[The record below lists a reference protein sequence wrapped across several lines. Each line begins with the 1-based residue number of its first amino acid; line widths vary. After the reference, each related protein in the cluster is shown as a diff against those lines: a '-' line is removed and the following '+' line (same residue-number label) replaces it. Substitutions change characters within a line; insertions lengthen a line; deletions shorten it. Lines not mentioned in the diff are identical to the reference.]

1 LTQTATHE
9 VLGEA
14 RAPRRLPWRRP
25 VVAARAAAP
34 VPKPARR
41 VPRWKPMLT
50 RVRRWVT
57 DRVGDIRTEW
67 LRVTAPVRRVVNPL
81 GWVTLLL
88 AVVALVAG
96 LRYGWLE
103 ARGLGILAVIC
114 LAVAALWTFG
124 RMAFA
129 ADIELAKSRV
139 TVGES
144 AVGRVIIRN
153 EGGRSMLPTRFDL
166 PVGGG
171 VGSFQVPALAGDAT
185 HEQLFSIPA
194 RHRSVLTIG
203 PVRSVKA
210 DPLGLMQRVKRWSD
224 PVELFI
230 HPRVVAL
237 AATSTGFL
245 RDVDGITTQ
254 NLSSSDVAFHALR
267 EYVPGDDRRNIHWRT
282 TARMGKLMVRQFE
295 ETQRSHL
302 LLILSTRAAD
312 YTDPEDFETAVS
324 SVASLAG
331 QALREQR
338 AVTLYIQR
346 GIVKYPSAAGLFDE
360 LSRLELSREGDGLRE
375 IASRAVSAV
384 PQTSVAVLVTGS
396 GVSPAALRTAHLQI
410 PYDVKSFA
418 VRCDLSTTASRR
430 QIATLVVLDVPTV
443 DDLAK
448 ALRTVH

>member
-1 LTQTATHE
+1 MTQTAAPE
-9 VLGEA
+9 VLDET
-14 RAPRRLPWRRP
+14 RSPRRRPWRRP
-25 VVAARAAAP
+25 APAARAVAP
-34 VPKPARR
+34 APEPVRTA
-41 VPRWKPMLT
+41 PRWTTVLA
-50 RVRRWVT
+50 RLRRWVA
-57 DRVGDIRTEW
+57 DRASDIRTEW
-67 LRVTAPVRRVVNPL
+67 LRVTAPIRRVVNPL

-103 ARGLGILAVIC
+103 GRGLGIFAVIC
-114 LAVAALWTFG
+114 LAMAALWTFG

-129 ADIELAKSRV
+129 ADIELAKTRV

-237 AATSTGFL
+237 SATSTGFL

-312 YTDPEDFETAVS
+312 YADPEDFETAVS
-324 SVASLAG
+324 SVASLAA

-338 AVTLYIQR
+338 AVTLYIER

-375 IASRAVSAV
+375 VVSRAVAAV

-396 GVSPAALRTAHLQI
+396 GVSPAELRTAHLQI

-418 VRCDLSTTASRR
+418 VRCDLSATASRR
-430 QIATLVVLDVPTV
+430 QISTLVILEVPSV

>member
-1 LTQTATHE
+1 LTQTATRE
-9 VLGEA
+9 VLDEA
-14 RAPRRLPWRRP
+14 PPPRRGIWRRP
-25 VVAARAAAP
+25 APAARGAAP
-34 VPKPARR
+34 QPKSTGR
-41 VPRWKPMLT
+41 T
-50 RVRRWVT
+50 RHWTTSLRGGRRWT
-57 DRVGDIRTEW
+57 SDRAIDLRTTW
-67 LRVTAPVRRVVNPL
+67 LQTTAPVRRVVNPL
-81 GWVTLLL
+81 GWLTLLV
-88 AVVALVAG
+88 AAIALVAG
-96 LRYGWLE
+96 VLYGWRE
-103 ARGLGILAVIC
+103 GRGLGIFAVVC

-124 RMAFA
+124 HMAFA

-144 AVGRVIIRN
+144 AMGRVVVRN
-153 EGGRSMLPTRFDL
+153 KGGRSMLPTRFDL
-166 PVGGG
+166 AVGSG
-171 VGSFQVPALAGDAT
+171 VGSFQVPALAADAT

-194 RHRSVLTIG
+194 RRRSVLTIG

-237 AATSTGFL
+237 SATSTGFL

-282 TARMGKLMVRQFE
+282 TARIGKLMVRQFE

-302 LLILSTRAAD
+302 LLVLSTRVAD
-312 YTDPEDFETAVS
+312 YADPEDFETAVS

-338 AVTLYIQR
+338 AVTLFIDR
-346 GIVKYPSAAGLFDE
+346 GIVKYPSAPGLFDA
-360 LSRLELSREGDGLRE
+360 LSRLELSRDGSPLRDV
-375 IASRAVSAV
+375 AARAITAV
-384 PQTSVAVLVTGS
+384 PQTSVAALVTGS
-396 GVSPAALRTAHLQI
+396 GVSPTELRTAHLQI

-418 VRCDLSTTASRR
+418 VRCDVSANPSRR
-430 QIATLVVLDVPTV
+430 QIATLVILEVPSV

>member
-1 LTQTATHE
+1 
-9 VLGEA
+9 
-14 RAPRRLPWRRP
+14 
-25 VVAARAAAP
+25 
-34 VPKPARR
+34 
-41 VPRWKPMLT
+41 
-50 RVRRWVT
+50 
-57 DRVGDIRTEW
+57 
-67 LRVTAPVRRVVNPL
+67 VNPL

-96 LRYGWLE
+96 LRFGWLE
-103 ARGLGILAVIC
+103 ARGVTVFAVIC
-114 LAVAALWTFG
+114 LVVAALWTFG

-194 RHRSVLTIG
+194 RRRSVLTIG

-312 YTDPEDFETAVS
+312 YSDPEDFETAVS

-338 AVTLYIQR
+338 AVTLYIQG

-375 IASRAVSAV
+375 IAARAISAV
-384 PQTSVAVLVTGS
+384 PQTSVAVLLTGS
-396 GVSPAALRTAHLQI
+396 GVSPAQLRAAHLQI

-418 VRCDLSTTASRR
+418 VRCDLSTAASRR

>member
-1 LTQTATHE
+1 LTLTATPVVDE
-9 VLGEA
+9 V
-14 RAPRRLPWRRP
+14 RTPRRLPWRRRAT
-25 VVAARAAAP
+25 AAHAAEP
-34 VPKPARR
+34 TPKPARTSRRWTR
-41 VPRWKPMLT
+41 VLT

-57 DRVGDIRTEW
+57 DQASSIRTEW
-67 LRVTAPVRRVVNPL
+67 LGLTAPVRRVVNPL

-96 LRYGWLE
+96 LRGGWLE
-103 ARGLGILAVIC
+103 GRGLGIFAVIC

-144 AVGRVIIRN
+144 AVGRVIVRN
-153 EGGRSMLPTRFDL
+153 QGGRSMLPTRFDL

-237 AATSTGFL
+237 SATSTGFL

-282 TARMGKLMVRQFE
+282 TARMGKLMIRQFE

-312 YTDPEDFETAVS
+312 YPDPEDFETAVS
-324 SVASLAG
+324 SVASLAA

-346 GIVKYPSAAGLFDE
+346 GVVAYPSAAGLFDE
-360 LSRLELSREGDGLRE
+360 LSRLELSRDGDGLRE
-375 IASRAVSAV
+375 VAARAISAV

-396 GVSPAALRTAHLQI
+396 AVGPAELRTAHLQI

-418 VRCDLSTTASRR
+418 LRCDLSATAARR
-430 QIATLVVLDVPTV
+430 QIADLVVLDVPSV

>member
-1 LTQTATHE
+1 MTQTATRE
-9 VLGEA
+9 VLDEA
-14 RAPRRLPWRRP
+14 PPPRRGMWRRP
-25 VVAARAAAP
+25 ATAARAV
-34 VPKPARR
+34 VPEPNSTRR
-41 VPRWKPMLT
+41 T
-50 RVRRWVT
+50 RRWATSVRAT
-57 DRVGDIRTEW
+57 RRWTSDRASDLRTAW
-67 LRVTAPVRRVVNPL
+67 LQATAPVRRVVNPL
-81 GWVTLLL
+81 GWLTLVV
-88 AVVALVAG
+88 AVIALVAG

-103 ARGLGILAVIC
+103 GRGLGTFAVAC

-144 AVGRVIIRN
+144 AVGRVVVRN
-153 EGGRSMLPTRFDL
+153 QGGRSLLATRFDL

-171 VGSFQVPALAGDAT
+171 VGSFQVPALAADAT

-237 AATSTGFL
+237 SATSTGFL

-302 LLILSTRAAD
+302 LLVLSTRAAD
-312 YTDPEDFETAVS
+312 YADPEDFETAVS

-338 AVTLYIQR
+338 AVTLFIDR
-346 GIVKYPSAAGLFDE
+346 GIVTYPSAPGLFDE
-360 LSRLELSREGDGLRE
+360 LSRLELSREGKPLRDV
-375 IASRAVSAV
+375 AARAVTAV

-396 GVSPAALRTAHLQI
+396 GVSPAELRTAHLQI

-418 VRCDLSTTASRR
+418 VRCDGSANASRR
-430 QIATLVVLDVPTV
+430 QIATLVILEVPSV